1 SSPPNRSSMPISGQ
15 GRCERRLFREGP
27 GPARRCREAA
37 PSTSWR
43 DASVGLEPVRL
54 IPVTPQ
60 VGEAYYQA
68 ENALQVLYLIEASEG
83 GSNWLHWWRRWESNP
98 RPEILGSR
106 HLHQ

>member
-1 SSPPNRSSMPISGQ
+1 MPIRPRAVRAASIS
-15 GRCERRLFREGP
+15 RRSWTGSALPRGCAFDI
-27 GPARRCREAA
+27 
-37 PSTSWR
+37 WR

-60 VGEAYYQA
+60 VGKAYYQA
-68 ENALQVLYLIEASEG
+68 ENALQVLDLIEASEG
-83 GSNWLHWWRRWESNP
+83 GSNLLHWWRRWESNP